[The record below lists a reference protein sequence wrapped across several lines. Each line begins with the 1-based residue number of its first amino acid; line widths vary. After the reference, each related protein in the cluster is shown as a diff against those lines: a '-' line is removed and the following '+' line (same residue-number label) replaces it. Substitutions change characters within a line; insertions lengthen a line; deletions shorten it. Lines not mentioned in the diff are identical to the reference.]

1 MRHLLEINII
11 TAVSSLSHMQRT
23 SLLMAVMFVMLCFS
37 NCYSVSAEESE
48 DDDCWVIV
56 KETYEWITDDEE
68 MAAMHYVESNL
79 TYDSECRLIERTDE
93 SNDSLNHYF
102 TSYNE
107 DGTISN
113 TSKYMYYSGEIV
125 YLWQEAYGY
134 DNGVLVNS
142 NWVELSYYDGNY
154 SVNVEWNT
162 AYAYDSEG
170 REILANSTT
179 GDSSSTLTTTYDENG
194 NIAYVNTSTNGQL
207 RTSIEYQY
215 NSENRVIS
223 ETTTTIY
230 GSSQT
235 SLTTNYSYD
244 DSWKLVS
251 KEQHDGPNN
260 WTIYW
265 NYSYDDKG
273 NQIVEEYNRIGDS
286 PWTTITTSIWGY
298 GTEQTGSQTDLD
310 LLDSEDE
317 SSSNTWWSLSL
328 IVLILLI
335 VFFLASRGKVGMI
348 GTLID
353 KVIEEK
359 FEEKFEEKAEEE

>member
-1 MRHLLEINII
+1 MINFITVFLLLNN
-11 TAVSSLSHMQRT
+11 MQRT
-23 SLLMAVMFVMLCFS
+23 SLLMAVMFAMLCFS

-68 MAAMHYVESNL
+68 MANMHTVESNL
-79 TYDSECRLIERTDE
+79 TYDSQCRLVERTDT
-93 SNDSLNHYF
+93 SYDSQYHDF
-102 TSYNE
+102 ISYNE
-107 DGTISN
+107 DSTISN
-113 TSKYMYYSGEIV
+113 TSRYWYDSDGDII
-125 YLWQEAYGY
+125 YLWQEGFGY
-134 DNGVLVNS
+134 ENGILVSSNWIEFSNDNGN
-142 NWVELSYYDGNY
+142 LSINQEYTTSYDYDG
-154 SVNVEWNT
+154 
-162 AYAYDSEG
+162 EG

-179 GDSSSTLTTTYDENG
+179 GESSTTVDKNYDENG
-194 NIAYVNTSTNGQL
+194 NLVYVNTSINGQL

-223 ETTTTIY
+223 ETSTSIY

-235 SLTTNYSYD
+235 SRTTNYSYD

-251 KEQHDGPNN
+251 KEQHDGSNN

-273 NQIVEEYNRIGDS
+273 NQIVEEYNRVGNS

-310 LLDSEDE
+310 VSDSEDE

-328 IVLILLI
+328 IILILLI
-335 VFFLASRGKVGMI
+335 IFFLASRSKVGMI

-353 KVIEEK
+353 KIIEEK